1 MIVKLALRNLLRQ
14 KVRSAMTL
22 AAIVFGVA
30 GLIVSG
36 GFIQDIFV
44 QLGEAIIHSQTGHVQ
59 VFRKDFIERGSRQ
72 PERFLIERPRETAA
86 LVEALPE
93 VDEVALRLSFA
104 GLLNN
109 GKRDLGVVG
118 EGIEP
123 GKEARLGSF
132 LQILSGRPLREDD
145 VFAMVIGQGVA
156 HSLSLKVGDRVN
168 LVLST
173 ADGAMNMLDFE
184 LVGIFQSFSKEFDAR
199 AVRIPLGAAQ
209 ELLFTDGANLL
220 VATLHRTEDTD
231 IAHARI
237 AEKIA
242 GGELETRHWR
252 MLSDFYEKTLALY
265 ERQFGVL
272 QAIILL
278 MVLLSVANSVNMTA
292 FERLP
297 EFGTMLSL
305 GNRNASIFR
314 LILVENMLLG
324 LIGAVLGTLVGLA
337 IALAVSAIGIPMPP
351 PPNSN
356 VGYTA
361 MIRIVPST
369 ILSAFLIGLFA
380 TALAALLPARR
391 ISNIPVVSL
400 LRNGN

>member
-1 MIVKLALRNLLRQ
+1 MKPPPGSLCPRQ
-14 KVRSAMTL
+14 KMKTERARSA
-22 AAIVFGVA
+22 
-30 GLIVSG
+30 
-36 GFIQDIFV
+36 
-44 QLGEAIIHSQTGHVQ
+44 
-59 VFRKDFIERGSRQ
+59 
-72 PERFLIERPRETAA
+72 
-86 LVEALPE
+86 
-93 VDEVALRLSFA
+93 
-104 GLLNN
+104 
-109 GKRDLGVVG
+109 GK
-118 EGIEP
+118 
-123 GKEARLGSF
+123 S
-132 LQILSGRPLREDD
+132 
-145 VFAMVIGQGVA
+145 
-156 HSLSLKVGDRVN
+156 
-168 LVLST
+168 
-173 ADGAMNMLDFE
+173 
-184 LVGIFQSFSKEFDAR
+184 
-199 AVRIPLGAAQ
+199 
-209 ELLFTDGANLL
+209 
-220 VATLHRTEDTD
+220 
-231 IAHARI
+231 
-237 AEKIA
+237 A

-369 ILSAFLIGLFA
+369 SLSAFLIGLFA